1 MTAIVGTLNRS
12 GIAFAADSAATY
24 TTNETRKIT
33 NNTNKLFELS
43 KKHPVGIAIYN
54 NLSFYGIPWE
64 VIIKTYRD
72 NYLKDNSFLKL
83 SEYINNFWK
92 YLQEVIYPK
101 IQNTDQK
108 GSVAFII
115 QRLKNESIATAKE
128 RLKNEG
134 IEINSQNIFAEIIP
148 FLSKLS
154 KDYSKHNRT
163 SVFKKYK
170 KIQLVEYAGD
180 IIDNLLSDMLQDQAC
195 PKNFKQVFI
204 DAFFNIII
212 ADTPVYL
219 SQTGLVFWGYGEE
232 ELFPSYYQYEVT
244 LAMDGLIKYV
254 KLDKYEVSNENYACV
269 VPFAQTD
276 VANTVV
282 RGIDQKLR
290 DAINLN
296 LKNAFNNFKNSVV
309 NVLRTSGAP
318 VEILTALNNLN
329 TNEQAESFIRDTN
342 NFISQ
347 NYTNKLL
354 DTVAFLSK
362 EDLADMAESLV
373 RMTCLKRHITTDE
386 ESVGGPVDVAV
397 ITKGDG
403 FVWIKRKNYF
413 PAELNHHYFERQ

>member
-1 MTAIVGTLNRS
+1 MTAIVGTLNRR
-12 GIAFAADSAATY
+12 GVAFAADSAATY

-54 NLSFYGIPWE
+54 NLDFYGVPWE

-72 NYLKDNSFLKL
+72 SYLKDNSFPKL
-83 SEYINNFWK
+83 SQYINSFLK
-92 YLQEVIYPK
+92 YVKEVVLPQIPV
-101 IQNTDQK
+101 TDQK
-108 GSVAFII
+108 GALAFII
-115 QRLKNESIATAKE
+115 QKLKNESVDTAKN
-128 RLKNEG
+128 RLGEKG
-134 IEINSQNIFAEIIP
+134 ADINSQNIFAEIIP

-154 KDYSKHNRT
+154 KDYTKHNRT
-163 SVFKKYK
+163 SVLKNYK
-170 KIQLVEYAGD
+170 KNQLIEYAGD
-180 IIDNLLSDMLQDQAC
+180 IIDNLLSDILQDQAC
-195 PKNFKQVFI
+195 PQNFKQIFI
-204 DAFFNIII
+204 DALFNIII

-254 KLDKYEVSNENYACV
+254 KLDKYEVSNDNYACV

-296 LKNAFNNFKNSVV
+296 LKNAFNDFRNSVV

-318 VEILTALNNLN
+318 AEILTALNNLN
-329 TNEQAESFIRDTN
+329 TNEQADFFIRDTN

>member
-54 NLSFYGIPWE
+54 KLDFYGIPWE

-72 NYLKDNSFLKL
+72 NYLKDNSFPKL
-83 SEYINNFWK
+83 SEYVDNFWK
-92 YLQEVIYPK
+92 YLQEVVLLQIPD
-101 IQNTDQK
+101 TDQK
-108 GSVAFII
+108 SILAFII
-115 QRLKNESIATAKE
+115 QRLKNESIATANE
-128 RLKNEG
+128 RLKNKG
-134 IEINSQNIFAEIIP
+134 SEINPQNTFAEIIP
-148 FLSKLS
+148 FLTKLS
-154 KDYSKHNRT
+154 KDFSKHNRT
-163 SVFKKYK
+163 SVFKNYK
-170 KIQLVEYAGD
+170 KDKLIEYAGD
-180 IIDNLLSDMLQDQAC
+180 IVDGLLSDMLQDQAC
-195 PKNFKQVFI
+195 PRNLKQVFI
-204 DAFFNIII
+204 DALFKIII
-212 ADTPVYL
+212 ADTPVYI

-244 LAMDGLIKYV
+244 LTMGGLIKYV
-254 KLDKYEVSNENYACV
+254 KINEYEVSNAQNACV

-282 RGIDQKLR
+282 RGIDQKLL
-290 DAINLN
+290 DAININ
-296 LKNAFNNFKNSVV
+296 IRSAFSNFRDSVV
-309 NVLRTSGAP
+309 NVLRTAGAP
-318 VEILTALNNLN
+318 DEIITALKNLN
-329 TNEQAESFIRDTN
+329 TNEHADLFINDTN

-413 PAELNHHYFERQ
+413 PPELNHHYFERQ

>member
-1 MTAIVGTLNRS
+1 MTAIVGTLNRQ

-24 TTNETRKIT
+24 TTTETRKIT
-33 NNTNKLFELS
+33 NKTNKIFELS

-54 NLSFYGIPWE
+54 NLDFYGIPWE

-72 NYLKDNSFLKL
+72 SYLKGKAFPKL
-83 SEYINNFWK
+83 LDYVNDFWQYI
-92 YLQEVIYPK
+92 QEFILPQ
-101 IQNTDQK
+101 IPTAEQK
-108 GSVAFII
+108 GLLAYFI
-115 QRLKNESIATAKE
+115 QRLKDESISTAKE
-128 RLKNEG
+128 RLKQRG
-134 IEINSQNIFAEIIP
+134 IEANPKNIYAEILP

-154 KDYSKHNRT
+154 KDYTKHNRT
-163 SVFKKYK
+163 SAFKKYK
-170 KIQLVEYAGD
+170 RNQMLEYSGD
-180 IIDNLLSDMLQDQAC
+180 VIDGMLSDMLQTQAC
-195 PKNFKQVFI
+195 PTNFKKKFI
-204 DAFFNIII
+204 DALFKIIT
-212 ADTPVYL
+212 ADTLVYL
-219 SQTGLVFWGYGEE
+219 TQTGLVFWGYGET

-244 LAMDGLIKYV
+244 LAMDGLVKYV
-254 KLDKYEVSNENYACV
+254 KINDYEVSNIKKACV
-269 VPFAQTD
+269 APFAQTD

-290 DAINLN
+290 DTINLN
-296 LKNAFNNFKNSVV
+296 IEKAFSNFRDSVV
-309 NVLRTSGAP
+309 NALNSAGAP
-318 VEILTALNNLN
+318 TELISALNNLN
-329 TNEQAESFIRDTN
+329 INEQADLFIRDTN
-342 NFISQ
+342 EFIST